1 VPESLTLACVDT
13 PQTSFPGNI
22 SEGTLPASRPVNPDD
37 PPWGIAGAV
46 GIFIMAFVLM
56 LVVQTV
62 FLLLYVFKRG
72 VPFTPDALAE
82 FATKDLS
89 ALFVQVVSIIPAHLL
104 TLGLAW
110 LVVTRA
116 GKYPFFESLGW
127 KTDAS
132 LTFWKCAGLAVLLL
146 LVSFGIVRIT
156 GNPETALDKLIE
168 SSRATA
174 FATAFAATF
183 TAPLVEEIV
192 FRGLLYSAL
201 QRLTSAAAAVVIVAL
216 LFAGIH
222 VPQYWGNY
230 GVIGSILLLSFML
243 TAIRART
250 GKLLPCFFVHL
261 VFNGIQSF
269 LIVLNPYFERLSPEK
284 SPAPGAL
291 VHAVL
296 NLLHTAL

>member
-1 VPESLTLACVDT
+1 MNTGA
-13 PQTSFPGNI
+13 
-22 SEGTLPASRPVNPDD
+22 LPAPLPVDPDD

-46 GIFIMAFVLM
+46 GVFFMTFVLM
-56 LVVQTV
+56 FVVQLV
-62 FLLLYVFKRG
+62 FLGLYIFKRG
-72 VPFTPDALAE
+72 VPLAPDALAE
-82 FATKDLS
+82 FATKDIS
-89 ALFVQVVSIIPAHLL
+89 AIFVQVVSIIPAHLL

-127 KTDAS
+127 KPDAT

-146 LVSFGIVRIT
+146 LLSLAVVKIT

-174 FATAFAATF
+174 LATAFAATF

-201 QRLTSAAAAVVIVAL
+201 QRLTGAVTAVIVVAL

-222 VPQYWGNY
+222 VFQYWGNY
-230 GVIGSILLLSFML
+230 GVITSILVLSFTL
-243 TAIRART
+243 TTIRART

-261 VFNGIQSF
+261 VFNAIQSF
-269 LIVLNPYFERLSPEK
+269 FIVLNPYFERLAPEK
-284 SPAPGAL
+284 SPAPGAI
-291 VHAVL
+291 VHAL
-296 NLLHTAL
+296 LSLLHSAL